1 MAIKFLKQITNPMRN
16 TLFLLGSLALVAV
29 MGVGCAGPEQKM
41 GRGIANVTE
50 VTRGG
55 EFTRSVEQE
64 GIFGGPDIG
73 FATGVVRGVNH
84 TLLRT
89 GVGAYEIVTA
99 PLPPYGPV
107 MTSYLSPRPQ
117 YGDFFRPRKWSD
129 AIFDND
135 RMAGFSGGDVAPWFP
150 FSKFRVFDN

>member
-1 MAIKFLKQITNPMRN
+1 MAIKFLKQFTNPMRN
-16 TLFLLGSLALVAV
+16 TLFLLGSLALVVV

-55 EFTRSVEQE
+55 EFARSVEQE
-64 GIFGGPDIG
+64 GLFGGTDVG
-73 FATGVVRGVNH
+73 FATGVVRGVNK
-84 TLLRT
+84 TLART
-89 GVGAYEIVTA
+89 GVGVYEIATA

-107 MTSYLSPRPQ
+107 FTSYLSPRPQ
-117 YGDFFRPRKWSD
+117 YGDFFHPRKWSD

>member
-1 MAIKFLKQITNPMRN
+1 MRN
-16 TLFLLGSLALVAV
+16 TLFLVGSLALVAV

-50 VTRGG
+50 LTRGG
-55 EFTRSVEQE
+55 EFQRSVEQE
-64 GIFGGPDIG
+64 GIFGGPDVG

-84 TLLRT
+84 TLART
-89 GVGAYEIVTA
+89 GVGVYEIVTS

-107 MTSYLSPRPQ
+107 CTSYVSPRPQ
-117 YGDFFRPRKWSD
+117 YGDFNRPRKWSD
-129 AIFDND
+129 AMFDND

-150 FSKFRVFDN
+150 FSHFRVFDN